1 MPARQE
7 IFAAMLGTPGMCWS
21 EEHDAQPVRLSGT
34 RDDKPIV
41 AEVEP
46 VAEETICVLCVQPIT
61 PDQDV
66 LLYSRLNPDESTV
79 VHALCAQSDLGR
91 RLALFNRTG
100 GRHSMNAIIGRRRR

>member
-1 MPARQE
+1 MPAE
-7 IFAAMLGTPGMCWS
+7 LFAAMIAVAPFCWGD
-21 EEHDAQPVRLSGT
+21 EDVAQPHRFRDT

-46 VAEETICVLCVQPIT
+46 VAEETTCVLCVQPIT

-79 VHALCAQSDLGR
+79 VHALCAKNDLER
-91 RLALFNRTG
+91 RLALFNRTS